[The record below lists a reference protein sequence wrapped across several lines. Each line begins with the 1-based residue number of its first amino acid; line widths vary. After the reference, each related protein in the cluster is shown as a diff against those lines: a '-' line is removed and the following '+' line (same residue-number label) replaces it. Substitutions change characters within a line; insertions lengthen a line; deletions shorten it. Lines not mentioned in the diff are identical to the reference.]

1 MSRKLI
7 CLLALVLVGSAFA
20 PALVAQE
27 TLGYLFFDSNA
38 PGSEFDIQN
47 ATGADDFLSPDTN
60 PVTTTV
66 TFSSLQL
73 VVSFE
78 TGPNQ
83 IFTESYFTASPFDT
97 TSLSGAEESAF
108 TSLTDPAVSA
118 VLTGALSTTS
128 LSLSGVGSPVTVL
141 STFSTTITDPTGL
154 EPDVDYAI
162 ITAKNASTGPSGPPG
177 VTPEPESLVMVATGL
192 VAGLAGFRR
201 RIPAFLNR
209 KTLGSVAMLAIA
221 GLALIAPV
229 KAHAAIGTTPI
240 TLSAT
245 ALNPTPLVGG
255 TTSLTGAVSIASVV
269 PPVGSVNVNFATTC
283 GGTPVASNNPSSIT
297 KAAVVD
303 HIGVNVPTTLTS
315 GTYYIS
321 LTGALTSTPPNC
333 SAIQVTVT
341 TTTLAACVP
350 TSSLAVTVGA
360 NVNAYV
366 PFAYWDNPS
375 NPGIEEVPLEGTGT
389 AQNFTTPSGVNSCA
403 ANSTTGEVVCTEN
416 NANVDVITG
425 STLTT
430 LTSGSNTY
438 AGFSGGDCENCG
450 VGINPSSNTAVIGM
464 GLAGSPSYSGVQV
477 LNLSNNTFNTA
488 FPLNNEVSEDISIDS
503 GRNLILSPNEDGN
516 YDLLKIGSGNTLTEY
531 SNYTGSATLDSAAE
545 DCTTGIALAS
555 DEFTDEIYITDLT
568 QAVFSTS
575 TWSAPG
581 QYINLNDG
589 GYSAGTCGISTAPG
603 TGHLA
608 VVTGEF
614 GGSAYSALLLPS
626 TSGSGTPTL
635 ADYAYVSGMPATPD
649 GNYFSAGYDP
659 HTVTA
664 YTSPNNSKSY
674 AVFADYYYG
683 YPNWLGVVDLACV
696 LAQPRTAG
704 THNVVGSAST
714 CTRYVAVP

>member
-1 MSRKLI
+1 MNRKLI
-7 CLLALVLVGSAFA
+7 CLIALVVAGTALV

-27 TLGYLFFDSNA
+27 TLGYLSFDANA
-38 PGSEFDIQN
+38 PGAEFDILN
-47 ATGADDFLSPDTN
+47 ATGPDNGLSPDTN

-66 TFSSLQL
+66 TFSDLQL
-73 VVSFE
+73 VVNFE
-78 TGPNQ
+78 TSPSET
-83 IFTESYFTASPFDT
+83 FTSSYFTPNLFD
-97 TSLSGAEESAF
+97 SLSFDGTEEVSF
-108 TSLTDPAVSA
+108 ISPTDPAVSA
-118 VLTGALSTTS
+118 TLTGDLSTTS
-128 LSLSGVGSPVTVL
+128 LALSGIASPVTVL
-141 STFSTTITDPTGL
+141 STFSSTISDPTGL
-154 EPDVDYAI
+154 EPGVDFQAI
-162 ITAKNASTGPSGPPG
+162 VATNVTGPPPPPPG
-177 VTPEPESLVMVATGL
+177 VTPEPGSFVMVATGL
-192 VAGLAGFRR
+192 AAGLAGFRR
-201 RIPAFLNR
+201 RILAIANR
-209 KTLGSVAMLAIA
+209 KALGSVATLVCL
-221 GLALIAPV
+221 GLLVVAPL
-229 KAHAAIGTTPI
+229 KAHASTVLAPNTSTITGSGFPASAPAPSTVTISLGSTCMGTPVVTENPLTITKYLGTTDHVGFSLPG
-240 TLSAT
+240 TLT
-245 ALNPTPLVGG
+245 AGNYFIW
-255 TTSLTGAVSIASVV
+255 LTGAV
-269 PPVGSVNVNFATTC
+269 T
-283 GGTPVASNNPSSIT
+283 SNN
-297 KAAVVD
+297 
-303 HIGVNVPTTLTS
+303 
-315 GTYYIS
+315 
-321 LTGALTSTPPNC
+321 C
-333 SAIQVTVT
+333 SEINVTVT

-350 TSSLAVTVGA
+350 TSSLAVTVGT

-366 PFAYWDNPS
+366 PFAYWDNTS

-389 AQNFTTPSGVNSCA
+389 AQNFATPSGVNSCA

-430 LTSGSNTY
+430 ITSGSNSY

-450 VGINPSSNTAVIGM
+450 VGINASNNTAVIGM

-531 SNYTGSATLDSAAE
+531 SNYTGSDTLDSAAE

-555 DEFTDEIYITDLT
+555 DEFTDLIYITDLT
-568 QAVFSTS
+568 QAVFGTS

-589 GYSAGTCGISTAPG
+589 GYSAGTCGISSAPG

-614 GGSAYSALLLPS
+614 GGSSYSALLLPS

-635 ADYAYVSGMPATPD
+635 ADYAYVSAMPNTPD

-664 YTSPNNSKSY
+664 YTSPNTSKSY

-704 THNVVGSAST
+704 THNVTGNAST